1 MPASRWTHC
10 LAQILRHEGGY
21 ADHPADPGGATNM
34 GITHKTL
41 ARWRGIEP
49 WWALEKSQVKTLG
62 RDEAAA
68 IYKALYWDRCK
79 AASLPAGVDLA
90 VFDYAVNSGP
100 ERAIKTLQALVG
112 VVQDG
117 FVGPVTL
124 EAVKKRDPRAL
135 IEALCDQRM
144 GFLQRLSTFSTF
156 GRGWTARVSD
166 IRATAL
172 ADAARLPVPS
182 QPKGVNEMTVFDG
195 YKTYAIGLLMLAVG
209 VAQVLGLEIPVLGD
223 YSGPQLIME
232 ALAVIFLR
240 RGLKADL
247 GKA

>member
-1 MPASRWTHC
+1 MPDSRWTHC
-10 LAQILRHEGGY
+10 LAQILRHEGGF

-41 ARWRGIEP
+41 ARWRGVDP
-49 WWALEKSQVKTLG
+49 WWELPKSEVRALK
-62 RDEAAA
+62 RAEASA
-68 IYKALYWDRCK
+68 IYKALYWERCR
-79 AASLPAGVDLA
+79 AGSLPAGVDLA

-100 ERAIKTLQALVG
+100 VRAIKTLQALVG

-124 EAVKKRDPRAL
+124 AAVAQRDPRVL
-135 IEALCDQRM
+135 IEAICDQRM
-144 GFLQRLSTFSTF
+144 GFLQRLAHWASF
-156 GRGWTARVSD
+156 GRGWTRRVAD

-172 ADAARLPVPS
+172 ADVAFQPPS
-182 QPKGVNEMTVFDG
+182 QTTNGVQTMAILDG
-195 YKTYAIGLLMLAVG
+195 YKTYIVGALMLLVG
-209 VAQVLGLEIPVLGD
+209 IAQSLGIEVSAFGE
-223 YSGPQLIME
+223 YSGPQMIME

-240 RGLKADL
+240 RGLKGDL

>member
-1 MPASRWTHC
+1 MPASRWTLC
-10 LAQILRHEGGY
+10 LAEILRHEGGY
-21 ADHPADPGGATNM
+21 VDHPADPGGATNM

-41 ARWRGIEP
+41 ARWRGIDP
-49 WWALEKSQVKTLG
+49 WWELPKTEIRALA
-62 RDEAAA
+62 RAEASA
-68 IYKALYWDRCK
+68 IYKALYWERCK
-79 AASLPAGVDLA
+79 AGSLPSGLDLA

-100 ERAIKTLQALVG
+100 DRAVRVLQALVG

-124 EAVKKRDPRAL
+124 AAVGKRDARAL

-144 GFLQRLSTFSTF
+144 SFLQRLAAWASF
-156 GRGWTARVSD
+156 GRGWTSRVTD

-172 ADAARLPVPS
+172 AAVALQPPS
-182 QPKGVNEMTVFDG
+182 QTEKDIEDMNVFGG
-195 YKTYAIGLLMLAVG
+195 YKTYIVGALMLVVG
-209 VAQVLGLEIPVLGD
+209 IAQSFGIDIAAFGE
-223 YSGPQLIME
+223 YSGPQMVME
-232 ALAVIFLR
+232 ALAIIFLR

>member
-10 LAQILRHEGGY
+10 LAQVLRHEGGY
-21 ADHPADPGGATNM
+21 VDHPADPGGATNM

-41 ARWRGIEP
+41 ARWRKIDP
-49 WWALEKSQVKTLG
+49 WWALAKADVKALD
-62 RDEAAA
+62 RAEAGE

-79 AASLPAGVDLA
+79 ATSLPAGLDLA
-90 VFDYAVNSGP
+90 LFDYAVNSGP

-117 FVGPVTL
+117 FVGPLTL
-124 EAVKKRDPRAL
+124 QAVKQRDPRAL
-135 IEALCDQRM
+135 VAALCDQRM
-144 GFLQRLSTFSTF
+144 SFLQRLSTFSTF

-172 ADAARLPVPS
+172 ADAARLPLPS
-182 QPKGVNEMTVFDG
+182 QPKGVNDMTVFDG
-195 YKTYAIGLLMLAVG
+195 YKTYAIGLLMLAIG
-209 VAQVLGLEIPVLGD
+209 VAQVLGLDIPAFGD

-240 RGLKADL
+240 RGLKGDL
-247 GKA
+247 GRA

>member
-1 MPASRWTHC
+1 MPASRWTLC
-10 LAQILRHEGGY
+10 LAEILKHEGGY
-21 ADHPADPGGATNM
+21 ADHPSDPGGATNM

-41 ARWRGIEP
+41 ARWRGIDP
-49 WWALEKSQVKTLG
+49 WWDLPKTEVRALT
-62 RDEAAA
+62 RAEASA

-79 AASLPAGVDLA
+79 AGSLPPGLDLA

-100 ERAIKTLQALVG
+100 DQAVRVLQALVG
-112 VVQDG
+112 VIQDG

-124 EAVKKRDPRAL
+124 AAVRKRDARAL

-144 GFLQRLSTFSTF
+144 GFLQRLANWATF
-156 GRGWTARVSD
+156 GRGWARRVSD

-172 ADAARLPVPS
+172 DAVALQPPS
-182 QPKGVNEMTVFDG
+182 QTEKDIEDMNVFGG
-195 YKTYAIGLLMLAVG
+195 YKTYIVGALMLVVG
-209 VAQVLGLEIPVLGD
+209 IAQSLGLTIEMFGD
-223 YSGPQLIME
+223 YSGPQMVME

-247 GKA
+247 GKV